1 MIRPEQM
8 QRPDPIDLKLGIKSS
23 LPNAKKALALLI
35 LLWESN
41 GQPASLI
48 YGVEDDGKLLPEPEA
63 FEKLHQYLDLQLT
76 LNSLTEDDL
85 YNAYTNNPL
94 LKSQI
99 EALIVAFELV
109 WRLTKVTFV
118 NKMAFS
124 AERTGGKRFAK
135 ELQFTRNMDIIDTTI
150 FRYPE
155 EGIPVLLNWLTGNP
169 NIVCNPLCESA
180 LIKMLTHLSEEAI
193 YKMSSG
199 SFDITFQNN
208 GIYQQLSKGHAE
220 VDVSGEE
227 EAKGS
232 LRILKAA
239 LGEKLNYYLD
249 YKANSTKRNPTVA
262 PEVLD
267 AYSKRV
273 STYLSLSNFN
283 VVFSEAPPVAPTAES
298 FVRQIEHPHNRIV
311 FGAPGTGKSH
321 TIEQDRAVFG
331 DAYERVTFHPNYSYA
346 QFVGTYK
353 PVPSVN
359 SRGDDIITYTYVPGP
374 FMRVLVKAMQA
385 KRDGSN
391 TPQLLIIE
399 EINRSNVAAVFGD
412 VFQLL
417 DRKNGVSEYPIET
430 SEDIRKYLAGHFN
443 EPEENFKQLIIPDNM
458 YMWATMNSADQGV
471 FPMDT
476 AFRRRWHFEYL
487 GINHNS
493 DKIVGRFVELN
504 AGHSVEWNTLREAI
518 NKRLSGL
525 RVNEDKLIGPFFL
538 GLSALTDKAAFNS
551 AFKSKVLMYLY
562 EDAARQHRSEL
573 FRGCDYSTYS
583 AVCDAYDE
591 KGEAIFGLPS
601 LAQNG
606 GQ

>member
-1 MIRPEQM
+1 
-8 QRPDPIDLKLGIKSS
+8 
-23 LPNAKKALALLI
+23 
-35 LLWESN
+35 
-41 GQPASLI
+41 
-48 YGVEDDGKLLPEPEA
+48 
-63 FEKLHQYLDLQLT
+63 
-76 LNSLTEDDL
+76 
-85 YNAYTNNPL
+85 
-94 LKSQI
+94 
-99 EALIVAFELV
+99 
-109 WRLTKVTFV
+109 
-118 NKMAFS
+118 
-124 AERTGGKRFAK
+124 
-135 ELQFTRNMDIIDTTI
+135 MDIIDTTI

-169 NIVCNPLCESA
+169 SIVFDPSCEFA

-208 GIYQQLSKGHAE
+208 GIYQQLSKGHTE

-249 YKANSTKRNPTVA
+249 YKANVAKRNPTVK

-283 VVFSEAPPVAPTAES
+283 VVFSEVAPVAPGAES
-298 FVRQIEHPHNRIV
+298 FAHQIEHPHNRII

-374 FMRVLVKAMQA
+374 FIRVLVKAMQA

-430 SEDIRKYLAGHFN
+430 SEDIRKFLAGHFN